1 MNLYIL
7 NNVLFEHR
15 PGMCVIAAESKEQ
28 CRKLFDN
35 KFGEERFYD
44 TNFDDIDGEC
54 PMVEYTV
61 IEGVNHPSGVVSF
74 VYGGN

>member
-7 NNVLFEHR
+7 KNVLFDNR
-15 PGMCVIAAESKEQ
+15 PGMCVIAAESIDQ

-35 KFGEERFYD
+35 KFGKERFYD
-44 TNFDDIDGEC
+44 TNFDDIGGEC

-61 IEGVNHPSGVVSF
+61 IEGVNHPSGIVSF
-74 VYGGN
+74 VYGGD